1 MTAPHILVID
11 DEIHIRRM
19 LQMSL
24 RERGYQVTAVATG
37 KEGLAVAAAAAPAV
51 IILDLGLPDMDGF
64 AVCRDLRS
72 WTATPILILSARY
85 EEMEKVQALDLGA
98 DDYLTKPF
106 GVQELLARLRVALRH
121 TRADHAQPVIEVDDL
136 RIDLVQ
142 RRVARSSVDIH
153 LTPTEYDLLIA
164 LATHAGKVLTHQ
176 WLLSQVWGA
185 GYADSIQNLHVFI
198 SQLRRKIEPDPA
210 RPHFIVT
217 EPGVGYRF
225 RST

>member
-1 MTAPHILVID
+1 
-11 DEIHIRRM
+11 
-19 LQMSL
+19 
-24 RERGYQVTAVATG
+24 
-37 KEGLAVAAAAAPAV
+37 
-51 IILDLGLPDMDGF
+51 
-64 AVCRDLRS
+64 
-72 WTATPILILSARY
+72 
-85 EEMEKVQALDLGA
+85 
-98 DDYLTKPF
+98 
-106 GVQELLARLRVALRH
+106 LRH

-142 RRVARSSVDIH
+142 RRVVRGSADIH

-210 RPHFIVT
+210 RPRFIVT

-225 RST
+225 RSV